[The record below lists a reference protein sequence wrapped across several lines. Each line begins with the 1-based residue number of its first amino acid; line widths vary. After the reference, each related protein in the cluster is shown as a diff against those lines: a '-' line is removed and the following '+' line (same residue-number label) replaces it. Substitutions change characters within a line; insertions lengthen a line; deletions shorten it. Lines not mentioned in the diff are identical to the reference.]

1 MRPGVQKPHCT
12 APFLVKLFL
21 RASPIGLVTK
31 PSIVTSSRPSQSTA
45 NIRQEFT
52 VSPSTR
58 IVQAP
63 HSPSPQAYLV
73 PVRPIWSRS
82 MSSALI
88 WAATA
93 TRRST
98 PFSLNV
104 MSTVADMNQHP
115 LQDVMDEL
123 APIPV
128 GRAKVADRM
137 NIARGRRYSR
147 FDGGVDERFALEG
160 RFGLR
165 RPDRRRRHGAE
176 GDTDIAQGL
185 AVEHRAQ
192 PDRDHGDVECGP
204 GAEFEELTD
213 GASRRQRKF
222 DGGNKFGGRALS
234 AAWPDKEVG
243 QRHCAGGKRAVRLA
257 GKDDLSIER
266 Q

>member
-63 HSPSPQAYLV
+63 HSPSPHAYLV
-73 PVRPIWSRS
+73 PVSPIPSRS

-88 WAATA
+88 WAATV

-104 MSTVADMNQHP
+104 ISTVADMDQHP

-128 GRAKVADRM
+128 RRAHIADWMNVAS
-137 NIARGRRYSR
+137 GRRQGR
-147 FDGGVDERFALEG
+147 FDGSIVERFAFEG
-160 RFGLR
+160 SLGLR
-165 RPDRRRRHGAE
+165 GPDRRRRHGAE
-176 GDTDIAQGL
+176 GDADI
-185 AVEHRAQ
+185 V
-192 PDRDHGDVECGP
+192 
-204 GAEFEELTD
+204 
-213 GASRRQRKF
+213 
-222 DGGNKFGGRALS
+222 
-234 AAWPDKEVG
+234 
-243 QRHCAGGKRAVRLA
+243 
-257 GKDDLSIER
+257 
-266 Q
+266 